1 MQTTSTRDI
10 PVFELFAF
18 PPHLEGVPLK
28 VGYAHAHGTGL
39 KAQLSF
45 DDDTDAATF
54 DIFIDMRHTAR
65 TRDGACYEVYG
76 FRDDGKVNLDDLVGL
91 ATRATS
97 DVFTVKLTIGSAVH
111 TLEMRTT
118 GLARFASPRRHKHET
133 RSYLL
138 AH

>member
-1 MQTTSTRDI
+1 MQTISTRDI

-39 KAQLSF
+39 RAQLSF
-45 DDDTDAATF
+45 DDDADA
-54 DIFIDMRHTAR
+54 DIFIDMRPTAR

-91 ATRATS
+91 ATRAAL

-118 GLARFASPRRHKHET
+118 GLARFASPRRHKHEF

>member
-1 MQTTSTRDI
+1 MQTTTRDT

-28 VGYAHAHGTGL
+28 VGYAHAQATGL

-45 DDDTDAATF
+45 DDDAHGATF
-54 DIFIDMRHTAR
+54 DIFIDMRPTAR

-76 FRDDGKVNLDDLVGL
+76 VHDDGKVNLDDLVGL
-91 ATRATS
+91 ATRAAV
-97 DVFTVKLTIGSAVH
+97 DVFTVKLTMGNVVH

-118 GLARFASPRRHKHET
+118 GLAPFASPRRHKHEN